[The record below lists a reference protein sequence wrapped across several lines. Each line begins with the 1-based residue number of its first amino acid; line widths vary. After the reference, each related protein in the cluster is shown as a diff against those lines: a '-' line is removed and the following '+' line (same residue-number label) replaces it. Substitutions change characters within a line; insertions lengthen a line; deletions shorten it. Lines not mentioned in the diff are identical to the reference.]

1 MEEVNFLKE
10 KIVNYIDYLNE
21 VKSISPQK
29 IIIDSNFFL
38 NAIDDLK
45 YDKKKSL
52 RVQEELEQYRKKPI
66 LYWITFENNF
76 CDKEN
81 LYNCYKETSINNSLQ
96 SFQKGY
102 DIYREEGL
110 KHRRVFSATKS
121 KSKNDFLT
129 NTLYV
134 GKVESEIWGRLA
146 VHSGWGSSPKT
157 AGLQLHY
164 WYDFETYGNLVF
176 NYIVLNEKLKYFAE
190 VLEKEMRDKLKPL
203 IGKK

>member
-1 MEEVNFLKE
+1 M
-10 KIVNYIDYLNE
+10 
-21 VKSISPQK
+21 
-29 IIIDSNFFL
+29 
-38 NAIDDLK
+38 
-45 YDKKKSL
+45 
-52 RVQEELEQYRKKPI
+52 
-66 LYWITFENNF
+66 YWLTFENELCN
-76 CDKEN
+76 KEK
-81 LYNCYKETSINNSLQ
+81 LYNCYKETSINNSKQ

-110 KHRRVFSATKS
+110 KHRRVFSATKT
-121 KSKNDFLT
+121 KNDFST

-176 NYIVLNEKLKYFAE
+176 NYIVLDEKLKYFVE
-190 VLEKEMRDKLKPL
+190 VLEKEMRGKLKPL